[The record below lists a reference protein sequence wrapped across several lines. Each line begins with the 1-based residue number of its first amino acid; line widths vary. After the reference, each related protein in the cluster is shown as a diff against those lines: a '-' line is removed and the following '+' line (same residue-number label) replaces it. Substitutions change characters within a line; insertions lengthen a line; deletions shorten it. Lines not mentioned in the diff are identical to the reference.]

1 MSPHQLRLVDTPR
14 ASCSPRVLREVR
26 HSPDRLGDQ
35 SGRSGPIS
43 DAIPARAWDRGGHG
57 RDRVVGRVR
66 PWAEDV
72 HSNGALPRSRA
83 GQRDRRAGCVRLR
96 GGADV
101 RLPRYVCCR
110 RCRLASSAQL
120 GFGSCRGEDRPV
132 RATSAVI
139 SRSAAGLR
147 HPTETLSWV
156 RRHMAGDRCAVP
168 CTQVGNRVRGP
179 PGAGVTRP
187 SAKSARA
194 PFLSVPFTF
203 GIP

>member
-35 SGRSGPIS
+35 SGRSGPIP

-101 RLPRYVCCR
+101 RLSRYVCCR

-132 RATSAVI
+132 RATSAFGRGVTP
-139 SRSAAGLR
+139 SDGN
-147 HPTETLSWV
+147 TLLGPPSQ
-156 RRHMAGDRCAVP
+156 AGDRCAVP

-194 PFLSVPFTF
+194 PFLPVPFTF